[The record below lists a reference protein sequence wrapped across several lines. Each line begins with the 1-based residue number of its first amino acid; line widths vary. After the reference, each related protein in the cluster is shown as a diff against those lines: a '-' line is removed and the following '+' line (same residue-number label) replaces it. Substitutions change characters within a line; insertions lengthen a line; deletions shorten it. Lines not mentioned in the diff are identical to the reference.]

1 MQIYWEAKKLHETII
16 AVVDLVIILYA
27 LSFANNI
34 TQAFAIMIIEIDR
47 VTNISD
53 LVVRLLFRAHSL
65 SKQMSLIQE
74 QIKIGIM
81 LQ

>member
-1 MQIYWEAKKLHETII
+1 MQIYWEAKKLHEIII

>member
-16 AVVDLVIILYA
+16 AMVDLVIILHA

-53 LVVRLLFRAHSL
+53 LFVRLLFRAHSL
-65 SKQMSLIQE
+65 SKQMSLIQK